1 MMMGIT
7 YWTLMNSAAGT
18 WCAGATTGT
27 ARGRTPGTAMLT
39 CCWRWLTLQRR
50 CRHDP
55 LLAIAGGP
63 ALGGLAAPGGGMNIS
78 FEVPGQPAPWGVYR
92 RRRRGQR
99 SSPGKD
105 RMEAYQDTI
114 RLYARQKWGP
124 EPPFMGPVKIA
135 VVVYPDVGKTLRG
148 DAINYGKAVE
158 DATQGI
164 VIGNDRQTVE
174 IRATKGK
181 NRGA

>member
-1 MMMGIT
+1 
-7 YWTLMNSAAGT
+7 
-18 WCAGATTGT
+18 
-27 ARGRTPGTAMLT
+27 
-39 CCWRWLTLQRR
+39 
-50 CRHDP
+50 
-55 LLAIAGGP
+55 
-63 ALGGLAAPGGGMNIS
+63 MNIS

-114 RLYARQKWGP
+114 RLYARQKWGR

-174 IRATKGK
+174 IRATKGEK
-181 NRGA
+181 PVPGGLTVVWAWSDGAGPVNQAEDSRFIGAVGPEEA